1 MSKHIFTVQIDGGSK
16 FERVAELIR
25 VGARV
30 VQSLSEDTREE
41 LLVKLVVH
49 AILQDSGLTEKV
61 DAVELLRES
70 GLYIGAEAQKRM

>member
-16 FERVAELIR
+16 FESVAELIR

-30 VQSLSEDTREE
+30 VRSLSEDTREE